1 MQTHPRSLADTESY
15 FNSEMT
21 KWGTMVKAVG
31 LSVE

>member
-1 MQTHPRSLADTESY
+1 LADTERY
-15 FNSEMT
+15 FESEMT